1 MARTKRVDRAS
12 PMAAR
17 ARAVNNVA
25 LGGGA
30 TELTLSPAA
39 PAESGARKGPRAPAS
54 AAPGSARGARQPLLS
69 PARVAAASP
78 MSPTQ
83 AVVAAVR
90 GWQAAPPSG
99 GQLIRPSLVRA
110 SFQRRLCGAW
120 VSELMRAACC
130 AQGSPRSD
138 APKKVAAPKVE
149 HPCTTCGELM
159 PSDGLERHPML
170 PVATCTRCVRY
181 FLCDG
186 QPDQWARYENGKEK
200 YCSWCAHNDQCHEEG
215 GGVIVECAREGCP
228 KIFCKACIVRNFG
241 DEHYQKAKA
250 DANWQCYGCEPGAL
264 RQLPSHEVVAGASSR
279 AAAAPAKSASAG
291 AGEVRSLLRLR
302 FAQPNSRGSG
312 AICGCRSA
320 RT

>member
-1 MARTKRVDRAS
+1 
-12 PMAAR
+12 
-17 ARAVNNVA
+17 
-25 LGGGA
+25 
-30 TELTLSPAA
+30 
-39 PAESGARKGPRAPAS
+39 
-54 AAPGSARGARQPLLS
+54 
-69 PARVAAASP
+69 
-78 MSPTQ
+78 
-83 AVVAAVR
+83 
-90 GWQAAPPSG
+90 
-99 GQLIRPSLVRA
+99 
-110 SFQRRLCGAW
+110 
-120 VSELMRAACC
+120 MRAACC

-149 HPCTTCGELM
+149 HSCTTCGELM

-279 AAAAPAKSASAG
+279 AAAAPAQSASAG
-291 AGEVRSLLRLR
+291 AAEVRSLLLRLR
-302 FAQPNSRGSG
+302 FAQPNSRAQGRYAGAGPREHEQAAAAVARGPPGERGRRQGAAATDGRARAAGEGVRRGGGQDLRVVLGSEPLQEARREQAHHHAAGLPQGPRRLRAARPLLRVRQVRG
-312 AICGCRSA
+312 AGRPRPAAGA
-320 RT
+320 RLPLLLQLAP